1 MQIFISLKITIF
13 TFEKKARFS
22 HILNLMKFMTKVKK
36 KNKSLNVLVKN
47 IQVQHFNGTSLVT
60 FLQDIWDSRK
70 KCFSEEG
77 RKAETDDL

>member
-1 MQIFISLKITIF
+1 MQIFISLKINIF
-13 TFEKKARFS
+13 TFEKKSKIFPHTES
-22 HILNLMKFMTKVKK
+22 DEIYDQSKK
-36 KNKSLNVLVKN
+36 KKKSLNVLVKN

-70 KCFSEEG
+70 RCFSEEG